1 MMQYPKIS
9 IITPV
14 YNRVGMI
21 EQTIQSVLG
30 QNYPNLEYII
40 IDGGSTDGTVDIIR
54 KYANNYSERS
64 VPMGSNDDFI
74 AVDSQDSTLA
84 NGAQPHEVTQPTAST
99 QSSIKWISEKD
110 NGMYHAIMKGMAM
123 ATGEIVAWINSD
135 DMYHTGA
142 LHIVGLIFAQLPE
155 VEWLTGTPTLYNA
168 EGRCVKTFPIQYWS
182 WERFK
187 RGDFRWLQQESTF
200 FRKSLFDKVGGLN
213 LDYRLAADFELW
225 CKMFQH
231 AKLYSV
237 DTILGG
243 FRQHGEQLSIEGK
256 SRYEDEVR
264 EICKLHYIDD
274 KIFCKR
280 LHKMR
285 CRLIKR
291 NKIYYDFVSNQ
302 WQQF

>member
-21 EQTIQSVLG
+21 EQTIHSVLS
-30 QNYPNLEYII
+30 QDYPNVEYII

-54 KYANNYSERS
+54 KYADNEAIRLKGYKANKVSETS
-64 VPMGSNDDFI
+64 PNDLI
-74 AVDSQDSTLA
+74 TSCPNSL
-84 NGAQPHEVTQPTAST
+84 PTQVVR
-99 QSSIKWISEKD
+99 WISEKD

-142 LHIVGLIFAQLPE
+142 LHIVGQIFAQLPE

-168 EGRCVKTFPIQYWS
+168 EGRCVKTFSTQYWS

-200 FRKSLFDKVGGLN
+200 FRKSLFDRVGGLN
-213 LDYRLAADFELW
+213 LQYRLAADFELW
-225 CKMFQH
+225 CKMFQT

-237 DTILGG
+237 NTILGG
-243 FRQHGEQLSIEGK
+243 FRQHGEQLSIEGQN
-256 SRYEDEVR
+256 RYEAEVR
-264 EICKLHYIDD
+264 TICHTYGIRTS
-274 KIFCKR
+274 I
-280 LHKMR
+280 R
-285 CRLIKR
+285 CRR
-291 NKIYYDFVSNQ
+291 WNKLQNRWMKKNLVYYNFETKTWENDG
-302 WQQF
+302 